1 MELQEKISNYL
12 STLNEASCGCDSNC
26 SCGGNCGSNCNCKP
40 NCEPVNES
48 VQEDKT
54 DSMKRD
60 KLNDI
65 FQALEQLN
73 SEYDELATMDMNYDS
88 TGAGDL
94 TDQLTTMRKHI
105 EALYKVLDRSSA
117 IVPMEQTEDN
127 DALQKKLGDL
137 YGPKQ
142 GEPKFVYFNA
152 EDGKVKMQV
161 DNRVVVH
168 SADPKD
174 IAQAMA
180 DHGVSNQD
188 RMAHSSDV
196 DFADE
201 EGFANSG
208 DAHEIID
215 QALELAGLAESTVEA
230 GEGRDHSQP
239 RKDGERVPPKAQ
251 AYRDRIA
258 KITGTKDKNTP
269 VRDDIN
275 RLRQLAGV

>member
-1 MELQEKISNYL
+1 MEIQEKIRRYL
-12 STLNEASCGCDSNC
+12 GEDATD
-26 SCGGNCGSNCNCKP
+26 
-40 NCEPVNES
+40 
-48 VQEDKT
+48 QEKH
-54 DSMKRD
+54 D

-65 FQALEQLN
+65 FQALERLTN
-73 SEYDELATMDMNYDS
+73 EVDELDVLDRDENS
-88 TGAGDL
+88 SGVGDL
-94 TDQLTTMRKHI
+94 TDQLTTFRKMLGG
-105 EALYKVLDRSSA
+105 LYQVLDRASKV
-117 IVPMEQTEDN
+117 VPMEQTED
-127 DALQKKLGDL
+127 DAALQKKLDDL

-161 DNRVVVH
+161 DNRVVAH

-215 QALELAGLAESTVEA
+215 QALQLAGLSESVVEREETDEGNEFSGALAKAKAA
-230 GEGRDHSQP
+230 GKKEFEV
-239 RKDGERVPPKAQ
+239 DGKKYKVESE
-251 AYRDRIA
+251 
-258 KITGTKDKNTP
+258 TP
-269 VRDDIN
+269 VSKDLADIK
-275 RLRQLAGV
+275 RLAGL

>member
-1 MELQEKISNYL
+1 MNLQEKISNYL
-12 STLNEASCGCDSNC
+12 DTINEASCGCDSNC
-26 SCGGNCGSNCNCKP
+26 SCGGNCGSDCNCKA
-40 NCEPVNES
+40 NCKPVSES
-48 VQEDKT
+48 IQEDLT
-54 DSMKRD
+54 DSEKHD

-65 FQALEQLN
+65 FQALERLN
-73 SEYDELATMDMNYDS
+73 SEVEELHSLDADLDS
-88 TGAGDL
+88 SGAGDL
-94 TDQLTTMRKHI
+94 TDQITTMSKYI
-105 EALYKVLDRSSA
+105 QGLYQVLDRSSA

-127 DALQKKLGDL
+127 DALQKKLSDL

-215 QALELAGLAESTVEA
+215 QALELAGLSESTL
-230 GEGRDHSQP
+230 
-239 RKDGERVPPKAQ
+239 RV
-251 AYRDRIA
+251 
-258 KITGTKDKNTP
+258 KNTP
-269 VRDDIN
+269 VSDDIN
-275 RLRQLAGV
+275 QLKKLAGV

>member
-1 MELQEKISNYL
+1 MEIQEKIRQYL
-12 STLNEASCGCDSNC
+12 GEDATD
-26 SCGGNCGSNCNCKP
+26 
-40 NCEPVNES
+40 
-48 VQEDKT
+48 QEKH
-54 DSMKRD
+54 D

-65 FQALEQLN
+65 FQALERLTN
-73 SEYDELATMDMNYDS
+73 EVDELDVLDRDENS
-88 TGAGDL
+88 SGVGDL
-94 TDQLTTMRKHI
+94 TDQLTTFRKMLGG
-105 EALYKVLDRSSA
+105 LYQVLDRA
-117 IVPMEQTEDN
+117 TKVVPMEQNED
-127 DALQKKLGDL
+127 DAALQKKLDDL
-137 YGPKQ
+137 YGAKQ

-215 QALELAGLAESTVEA
+215 QALQLAGLGESVVEREETDEGNEFSGELAKAKAA
-230 GEGRDHSQP
+230 GKKEFEV
-239 RKDGERVPPKAQ
+239 DGKKYKVESE
-251 AYRDRIA
+251 
-258 KITGTKDKNTP
+258 TP
-269 VRDDIN
+269 VSNDLADIK
-275 RLRQLAGV
+275 RLAGL

>member
-26 SCGGNCGSNCNCKP
+26 SCGGNCGPDCNCKS
-40 NCEPVNES
+40 NCKPVNES
-48 VQEDKT
+48 IQEDKT
-54 DSMKRD
+54 DAMKRD
-60 KLNDI
+60 KLNDM
-65 FQALEQLN
+65 FQALERLN
-73 SEYDELATMDMNYDS
+73 GEFDELATMDMNYDS

-105 EALYKVLDRSSA
+105 EALYQVLDRSSA

-127 DALQKKLGDL
+127 DALQKKLSDL

-180 DHGVSNQD
+180 KHGVSNQD

-215 QALELAGLAESTVEA
+215 QALELAGLSESTL
-230 GEGRDHSQP
+230 
-239 RKDGERVPPKAQ
+239 RV
-251 AYRDRIA
+251 
-258 KITGTKDKNTP
+258 KNTP
-269 VRDDIN
+269 VSDDIN
-275 RLRQLAGV
+275 QLKKLAGV